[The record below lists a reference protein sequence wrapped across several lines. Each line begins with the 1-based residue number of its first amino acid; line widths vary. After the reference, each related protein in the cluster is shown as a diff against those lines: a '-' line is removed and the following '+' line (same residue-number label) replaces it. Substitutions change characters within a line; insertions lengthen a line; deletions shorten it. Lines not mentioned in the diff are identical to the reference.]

1 MSEDRKLSELPDDEL
16 LARLKADTKLCP
28 NCRSTGHEYC
38 SKTPGAARTVLAAAL
53 GAGREQVKTG
63 PVVNLGD
70 PLKVLGV
77 KDWNIPNGF
86 KVKSDGLYVIKLVKE
101 GGEKV
106 PVDVRFA
113 YAPIFPTLVQVDPD
127 GRHQVQ
133 VSWIDTT
140 KGSVQVR
147 RRVVDR
153 AIFASGRKLI
163 AELGSYGLPVVD
175 GDAKQLERWLLEVLT
190 ANKGTVPSRYL
201 ARQLGWQSDGSF
213 VTVPGK
219 PHPVEPLFV
228 EQTDIVAGFRARGT
242 LGGWGRAIMGLKAYP
257 AALMPMYGAFAA
269 PLLRILG
276 APSSALDLS
285 GRSTRGKTTAL
296 RIAASV
302 WGDPGEDSPVIGS
315 WRTTM
320 LGIEYRLHIG
330 NGLPAILDDTRTA
343 AEGLVDQVLYQV
355 SQGRGKARG
364 GGWANSLPWQT
375 ILLSTG
381 EQSALSMCDHEGAS
395 ARVMSI
401 GEPPFGTGGADSARV
416 ADQVR
421 AGIEAHHGSAGP
433 AFVDRLQA
441 ADPAELKRRWADLVV
456 PLRGESD
463 ISARRAR
470 NLAVLLLAAELAN
483 EWDIVPFPPPE
494 HARWIDL
501 FSAQVERD
509 DRSQR
514 AADLAAGWV
523 AANRSALW
531 IPRMENQRTA
541 PTTGWIGRQVKDG
554 ETIRAG
560 LLIEPLRRE
569 LKRSGVELDAVIPG
583 WLEDGLILRNESGR
597 PVYSHVQK
605 IDCASARVIIFTPKA
620 ISIGGSSE

>member
-1 MSEDRKLSELPDDEL
+1 VTDDREFSALSDEEL
-16 LARLKADTKLCP
+16 LERIESKIKRCP
-28 NCRSTGHEYC
+28 NCQADGHEYC
-38 SKTPGAARTVLAAAL
+38 SKTPGPVRTSLQAAL
-53 GAGREQVKTG
+53 NPPQSATVKAGE
-63 PVVNLGD
+63 VVSRSQ
-70 PLKVLGV
+70 PLVALGV
-77 KDWNIPNGF
+77 QEWKIPDGY
-86 KVKSDGLYVIKLVKE
+86 KVKPGGLYVVKHVKE
-101 GGEKV
+101 GGEKI

-113 YAPIFPTLVQVDPD
+113 YAPVFPTLVQVDPD

-133 VSWIDTT
+133 VSWID
-140 KGSVQVR
+140 GSHDALRVR

-153 AIFASGRKLI
+153 AIFTSGRKLI

-190 ANKGTVPSRYL
+190 ANKDTVPSRYL
-201 ARQLGWQSDGSF
+201 ARQLGWQPDGSF
-213 VTVPGK
+213 VTVAGK

-228 EQTDIVAGFRARGT
+228 EQQDILAGFRARGT
-242 LGGWGRAIMGLKAYP
+242 LGGWSKAIADLKAYP

-269 PLLRILG
+269 PLLRTLG
-276 APSSALDLS
+276 APSSALDLY

-320 LGIEYRLHIG
+320 LGIEYRLHLG
-330 NGLPAILDDTRTA
+330 HGLPAILDDTRTA

-381 EQSALSMCDHEGAS
+381 EQSALSMCAHEGAS

-433 AFVDRLQA
+433 AFVQRLQE
-441 ADPAELKRRWADLVV
+441 ADPAELKRRWAELVV

-470 NLAVLLLAAELAN
+470 NLAVLLLAAELAY

-494 HARWIDL
+494 HIKWNEL

-514 AADLAAGWV
+514 AVDLAAGWV

-531 IPRMENQRTA
+531 VPRMEDPKA
-541 PTTGWIGRQVKDG
+541 PSSGWIGRLLTDG
-554 ETIRAG
+554 NTRTVG

-569 LKRSGVELDAVIPG
+569 LKRCGVELDAVVHG
-583 WLEDGLILRNESGR
+583 WLEDGLIVRSDSGR
-597 PVYSHVQK
+597 PAYSHVQK
-605 IDCASARVIIFTPKA
+605 IDGASARVIIFTPKA
-620 ISIGGSSE
+620 ISIEGSGE

>member
-1 MSEDRKLSELPDDEL
+1 MTDNRPFSELTDEEAL
-16 LARLKADTKLCP
+16 ERLTCS
-28 NCRSTGHEYC
+28 NCGSTSHRHC
-38 SKTPGAARTVLAAAL
+38 STTAGPARTAMAAAL
-53 GAGREQVKTG
+53 DEIREEVKTG
-63 PVVNLGD
+63 PVVTFAD
-70 PLKVLGV
+70 PHAALGV
-77 KDWNIPNGF
+77 EGWDTPQGYETND
-86 KVKSDGLYVIKLVKE
+86 DGLFIK
-101 GGEKV
+101 KV
-106 PVDVRFA
+106 AKDGTPLRVRFA
-113 YAPIFPTLVQVDPD
+113 YALVYPTLVQVDPD
-127 GRHQVQ
+127 QRHQVE

-140 KGSVQVR
+140 SGKPRVR

-153 AIFASGRKLI
+153 AVFTSGRKLI

-175 GDAKQLERWLLEVLT
+175 GDAKLLERWLLEVLT
-190 ANKGTVPSRYL
+190 ANKGRVPHRYL
-201 ARQLGWQSDGSF
+201 ARQLGWQPDGTF
-213 VTVPGK
+213 VTVPGQ

-228 EQTDIVAGFRARGT
+228 EQQDIIAGFRARGT
-242 LGGWGRAIMGLKAYP
+242 LAGWSKAIEGLKTYP

-269 PLLRILG
+269 PLLKTLG
-276 APSSALDLS
+276 APSCVLDLY

-302 WGDPGEDSPVIGS
+302 WGDPGEDSPIIGS

-381 EQSALSMCDHEGAS
+381 EQSALSMCAHEGAS

-416 ADQVR
+416 ADEVR
-421 AGIEAHHGSAGP
+421 AGIEANHGSAGP
-433 AFVDRLQA
+433 AFVAKLQE
-441 ADPAELKRRWADLVV
+441 ADPAELKRRWAELVV
-456 PLRGESD
+456 PLRGDSD

-470 NLAVLLLAAELAN
+470 NLAVLLLAAELAY

-494 HARWIDL
+494 IVKWNEL

-509 DRSQR
+509 DRSQN
-514 AADLAAGWV
+514 AVELAAGWV
-523 AANRSALW
+523 AANRHALW
-531 IPRMENQRTA
+531 VPRAESRTPPA
-541 PTTGWIGRQVKDG
+541 SGWIGRLIKDG
-554 ETIRAG
+554 DTTRVA

-569 LKRSGVELDAVIPG
+569 LKRSSVELDAVVHG
-583 WLEDGLILRNESGR
+583 WLEDGLILRNDSGR
-597 PVYSHVQK
+597 PIYSHVQK
-605 IDCASARVIIFTPKA
+605 IDGASARVIIFTPKA
-620 ISIGGSSE
+620 ISIGGNSE

>member
-1 MSEDRKLSELPDDEL
+1 MTDE
-16 LARLKADTKLCP
+16 CP
-28 NCRSTGHEYC
+28 NCRSTDHTWC
-38 SKTPGAARTVLAAAL
+38 SQTPGPARTAMAAAL
-53 GAGREQVKTG
+53 GESREEVKSG
-63 PVVNLGD
+63 PVVTFAD
-70 PLKVLGV
+70 PLAALGV
-77 KDWNIPNGF
+77 QDWEIPDPY
-86 KVKSDGLYVIKLVKE
+86 KAKPEGLYVTKLVKE
-101 GGEKV
+101 GGVKV
-106 PVDVRFA
+106 PVEVRFA
-113 YAPIFPTLVQVDPD
+113 YAPVFPTLVQVDPD
-127 GRHQVQ
+127 GRQQVQ

-140 KGSVQVR
+140 TGKPQVR

-153 AIFASGRKLI
+153 SVFTSGRKLI

-175 GDAKQLERWLLEVLT
+175 GDAKQLERWLLEILT

-201 ARQLGWQSDGSF
+201 ARQLGWQPDGTF

-228 EQTDIVAGFRARGT
+228 EQQDIIAGFRARGT
-242 LGGWGRAIMGLKAYP
+242 LAGWGKAITSLKAYP
-257 AALMPMYGAFAA
+257 AALMPLYGAFAA
-269 PLLRILG
+269 PLLRFLG
-276 APSSALDLS
+276 APSSVLDLY

-302 WGDPGEDSPVIGS
+302 WGDPGEDSPIIGS

-381 EQSALSMCDHEGAS
+381 EQSALSMCAHEGAS

-416 ADQVR
+416 ADEVR
-421 AGIEAHHGSAGP
+421 AGIEANHGSAGP
-433 AFVDRLQA
+433 AFVERLQE

-470 NLAVLLLAAELAN
+470 NLAVLLLAAELAY
-483 EWDIVPFPPPE
+483 EWDIVPFPAPE
-494 HARWIDL
+494 HARWIEL

-509 DRSQR
+509 DRSR
-514 AADLAAGWV
+514 SAVEVAAGWV
-523 AANRSALW
+523 AANRQALW
-531 IPRMENQRTA
+531 APKMEDRTA
-541 PTTGWIGRQVKDG
+541 PSGGWIGRLFYDG
-554 ETIRAG
+554 DTRTVG

-569 LKRSGVELDAVIPG
+569 LKRCGVELDAVVHG
-583 WLEDGLILRNESGR
+583 WIEDGLIVRSEGR
-597 PVYSHVQK
+597 PPYSHSKK
-605 IDCASARVIIFTPKA
+605 IDGTQARMVIFTPKA
-620 ISIGGSSE
+620 ISIGSSSE

>member
-1 MSEDRKLSELPDDEL
+1 MTNDP
-16 LARLKADTKLCP
+16 CP
-28 NCRSTGHEYC
+28 TCGTTEHAFC
-38 SKTPGAARTVLAAAL
+38 SSTPGRARTSIETALTSPASEPAKAGEVVSRGKPLAAL
-53 GAGREQVKTG
+53 GVQ
-63 PVVNLGD
+63 
-70 PLKVLGV
+70 
-77 KDWNIPNGF
+77 DWEIPDGY
-86 KVKSDGLYVIKLVKE
+86 KVKEGGLYVIKHIKE
-101 GGEKV
+101 DGKKI
-106 PVDVRFA
+106 PIDVRFA
-113 YAPIFPTLVQVDPD
+113 YAPVFPTLVQVDPD

-140 KGSVQVR
+140 KGSAQVR

-153 AIFASGRKLI
+153 SVFVSGRKLI

-190 ANKGTVPSRYL
+190 KNKGTVPSRYL
-201 ARQLGWQSDGSF
+201 ARQLGWQPDGSF
-213 VTVPGK
+213 VTVAGK

-228 EQTDIVAGFRARGT
+228 EQQDIIAGFRARGT
-242 LGGWGRAIMGLKAYP
+242 LGGWSKAITGLKSYP

-269 PLLRILG
+269 PLLRTLG
-276 APSSALDLS
+276 APSSALDLY

-320 LGIEYRLHIG
+320 LGIEYRLHLG
-330 NGLPAILDDTRTA
+330 HGLPAILDDTRTA

-375 ILLSTG
+375 VLLSTG
-381 EQSALSMCDHEGAS
+381 EQSALSMCAHEGAS

-433 AFVDRLQA
+433 AFVQRLQE
-441 ADPAELKRRWADLVV
+441 ADPAELKRRWAELVV

-470 NLAVLLLAAELAN
+470 NLAVLLLAAELAH

-494 HARWIDL
+494 HIKWNEL

-514 AADLAAGWV
+514 AVDLAAGWV
-523 AANRSALW
+523 AANRHALW
-531 IPRMENQRTA
+531 APRMEDRTA
-541 PTTGWIGRQVKDG
+541 PSSGWIGRIILDG
-554 ETIRAG
+554 NARTVG

-569 LKRSGVELDAVIPG
+569 LKRCGVELDAVIHG
-583 WLEDGLILRNESGR
+583 WLEDGLILRNDSDR
-597 PVYSHVQK
+597 TVHSHVKK
-605 IDCASARVIIFTPKA
+605 IDGAAARVIIFTAKA
-620 ISIGGSSE
+620 IAIGGSNE